1 MASEGKRIIIQ
12 QGKTKTEKY
21 AFLMPFSA
29 SGFTAL
35 LCFGCLFFCW
45 GGGGGLNMTITKL
58 YCGHAKR

>member
-21 AFLMPFSA
+21 AFLIPFSA

-35 LCFGCLFFCW
+35 LCFGCLFFCFFW
-45 GGGGGLNMTITKL
+45 GGLNMKITKL
-58 YCGHAKR
+58 YCGHAIR

>member
-21 AFLMPFSA
+21 AFLIPFSA

-35 LCFGCLFFCW
+35 LGFGCIFFFFF
-45 GGGGGLNMTITKL
+45 GGLIMTITKL
-58 YCGHAKR
+58 YCGHAIR